1 MIKDYYPSY
10 QMTENCYPPIYA
22 FESEKTKIT
31 DSQGVESNQTITI
44 LNTFNILL
52 TKYDMSSKILNERM
66 FSSKEMENSDG
77 SIKYHEN
84 SKGQK
89 IFVHTDADGKKT
101 EIELRMNRIMD
112 NNSTAQERD
121 LKFTI
126 KDKNNDVVTSEYD
139 IIFKIKKVIE
149 RKQKENMGN
158 VYGNIYAFAN
168 GATHIIL
175 TVTLFAISGA
185 MLPDNGG
192 QMPPTSVKL
201 IHSQV
206 NLNKSLIIGKN
217 AKLTVKNMTID
228 AKGKSISILG
238 NTQGKLLDKPQHLK
252 NVYQDK
258 FANTSML
265 LAFQNHLLDRG
276 DALPTDKI
284 FKFFQVDT
292 NNIESYN
299 NKNNGRINITTGSSI
314 KNGVINLIN
323 VNKEEIANFNDSEK
337 IHINRYGGTA
347 TDLAPV
353 PVVRSYQERTAL
365 IKKLPKLS
373 LIWQNLR
380 S

>member
-1 MIKDYYPSY
+1 MKWKTVMVVLNIMKIAKD
-10 QMTENCYPPIYA
+10 
-22 FESEKTKIT
+22 K
-31 DSQGVESNQTITI
+31 
-44 LNTFNILL
+44 
-52 TKYDMSSKILNERM
+52 KYLIP
-66 FSSKEMENSDG
+66 
-77 SIKYHEN
+77 
-84 SKGQK
+84 
-89 IFVHTDADGKKT
+89 TDADGKKT

-158 VYGNIYAFAN
+158 VYGNIYAFVN
-168 GATHIIL
+168 GPTD
-175 TVTLFAISGA
+175 LFLLQPFSPSPPI
-185 MLPDNGG
+185 MLPDNGR

-258 FANTSML
+258 LPRYVDATSISKS
-265 LAFQNHLLDRG
+265 F
-276 DALPTDKI
+276 T
-284 FKFFQVDT
+284 
-292 NNIESYN
+292 
-299 NKNNGRINITTGSSI
+299 
-314 KNGVINLIN
+314 
-323 VNKEEIANFNDSEK
+323 
-337 IHINRYGGTA
+337 
-347 TDLAPV
+347 
-353 PVVRSYQERTAL
+353 
-365 IKKLPKLS
+365 
-373 LIWQNLR
+373 
-380 S
+380 